1 MSSGQ
6 GRSVGNSWSFLGQ
19 VVVEVCLRTNVPE
32 VVQVGDRHLA
42 DSIPASGPSTLLA
55 MDREAA
61 TGSERGEWSDLT
73 RAQSAVVL
81 VGEVARDHQRI
92 DALLS
97 SNVIVILLPSLQT
110 PDSLLPGEDRT
121 RAAVSPTPSAGGLRI
136 DVTKHRVLWGPRELP
151 VSDRELAMLATL
163 SAEPGRA
170 RTFAELDEPEGGKW
184 LGDTERVHS
193 AVKRLRKK
201 LADAGSDARIE
212 SVRGYGF
219 RLVTGASDP
228 PEIISGGSGGPS
240 RLVTPLRDSRLSQ
253 QARTNP
259 KKWRPSSVLQ
269 AVSPLGILGRVGGFL
284 PRIPLHA
291 HQS

>member
-1 MSSGQ
+1 
-6 GRSVGNSWSFLGQ
+6 
-19 VVVEVCLRTNVPE
+19 
-32 VVQVGDRHLA
+32 
-42 DSIPASGPSTLLA
+42 
-55 MDREAA
+55 
-61 TGSERGEWSDLT
+61 
-73 RAQSAVVL
+73 

-97 SNVIVILLPSLQT
+97 ANVIVILLPSLQT
-110 PDSLLPGEDRT
+110 ADSLLAGEDRT
-121 RAAVSPTPSAGGLRI
+121 RAAVPPTPSAGGLRI

-170 RTFAELDEPEGGKW
+170 RTFAELDQPEGGRW

-201 LADAGSDARIE
+201 LTDAGSDARVE

-219 RLVTGASDP
+219 RLITGESDP
-228 PEIISGGSGGPS
+228 PESGGSGGSS
-240 RLVTPLRDSRLSQ
+240 RLVTPLRDSRLGQ
-253 QARTNP
+253 QVRTNP
-259 KKWRPSSVLQ
+259 KKWRPSTVLR
-269 AVSPLGILGRVGGFL
+269 AVSPLGILGRVGGFS
-284 PRIPLHA
+284 PPIPLHA